1 MQAGTKNQGKDFIL
15 NVKGLKKHF
24 YVPAGIFRKP
34 KVVHAVDGVDL
45 EIKRG
50 EVLSLVGESGCGKS
64 TTGRAILRLLEPT
77 DGRILFD
84 NKDITFIDQKRL
96 RAYRQQM
103 QIIFQDPYASLNPR
117 MTVGDILEE
126 PLIIHSIGSSME
138 RRSRV
143 ISVLEKVGLGAHTL
157 SSYPHEF
164 SGGQRQR
171 IGIARALVL
180 NPSLIIADEPI
191 SALDVSIQAQIINL
205 LSDLQEEYKLSFLFI
220 AHDLNIVRY
229 FSHRVAVM
237 YLGKIVEMAET
248 GVLYKS
254 PKHPYTEALLSAIL
268 IPDIKKK
275 KKRIALEGE
284 IPSPIDLPA
293 GCRFY
298 SRCPKK
304 MKKCLKKEPEFKEI
318 AKGHFAACYL
328 FDQA

>member
-1 MQAGTKNQGKDFIL
+1 MQAGIKNQGKNFIL
-15 NVKGLKKHF
+15 SVKGLKKYF
-24 YVPAGIFRKP
+24 YVPAGLFKKP
-34 KVVHAVDGVDL
+34 TVVHAVDGVDL

-84 NKDITFIDQKRL
+84 NKDITFVDQKRL
-96 RAYRQQM
+96 RACRQQM

-138 RRSRV
+138 RRNRV
-143 ISVLEKVGLGAHTL
+143 IYVLEKVGLGADTL

-171 IGIARALVL
+171 IGIARALIL

-248 GVLYKS
+248 GDLYKK

-268 IPDIKKK
+268 IPDVKKK

-298 SRCPKK
+298 SRCPKR
-304 MKKCLKKEPEFKEI
+304 MNRCLKKEPEFKEI